1 MRIAGT
7 SAEVA
12 DLLTEEW
19 VPLGDVTSKRMFG
32 GVGVFCDGTMF
43 TIIDKQG
50 TVFLRSDETTD
61 SIFEAAGSHKHGM
74 PYWLV
79 PEDVMAD
86 PDELLS
92 WAKRAVAVAVANK
105 K

>member
-7 SAEVA
+7 PAEVA
-12 DLLTEEW
+12 DVLTEEW
-19 VPLGDVTSKRMFG
+19 APLGDVTSKRMFG
-32 GVGVFCDGTMF
+32 GVGIFCDGTMF
-43 TIIDKQG
+43 TIVDKLG
-50 TVFLRSDETTD
+50 TVFLRSDASTD
-61 SIFEAAGSHKHGM
+61 GLFEAVGSHKHGM

-79 PEDVMAD
+79 PEDVMAN
-86 PDELLS
+86 PDELLV